1 MMAGST
7 VSGIGSN
14 IDTQAIVTSLVN
26 AEKVPKQTQINTAS
40 QKATTTLSSIGKI
53 QAALDAFRGALDTMS
68 TGNSFTGLTGS
79 SSDEKVATMT
89 ASNTAS
95 NGSFRL
101 IVSQLAQASKL
112 SSANY
117 ASGATTV
124 VNATD
129 KPTTLT
135 ISQSGKAFDLSVPA
149 GATLQQVRDSINT
162 QFGTSGLSANIQTD
176 SNGSRLILT
185 STNMGT
191 GSDLTLSGNSGLDA
205 GATVVDKPL
214 DALYSIDGVKS
225 VSKTNSIEGALSG
238 VNIKLVSLSA
248 PTTTGD
254 SGVDAVRNATLITV
268 STNNAALKSGV
279 KGFVDTYNALITAM
293 NAETKV
299 TTNLDGSTTAAAL
312 TGDSTMRSLQN
323 AIRNEFNTLSGTG
336 TFKSLAQFGVTTS
349 STTGLLTLDDKK
361 WDKAVAT
368 NAADISSMFSGTNGM
383 LARMKSATDDFAKS
397 TTGILA
403 TRSTSLSDTLKDLTK
418 QQSSLDER
426 MTLLTSSLSAKYNA
440 MDTLVAQLRQQSTS
454 VMTTLNALNNVK
466 TNT

>member
-1 MMAGST
+1 MAGST

-53 QAALDAFRGALDTMS
+53 QAALDAFRGALDSMS
-68 TGNSFTGLTGS
+68 TDSSFTGLTGS

-101 IVSQLAQASKL
+101 VVNQLAQPSKL
-112 SSANY
+112 SSATFTGGT
-117 ASGATTV
+117 STV
-124 VNATD
+124 VNTTD

-135 ISQSGKAFDLSVPA
+135 ISQSGKNYDVSIPS

-162 QFGTSGLSANIQTD
+162 QFSTSGLSANILTD

-185 STNMGT
+185 STTMGV
-191 GSDLTLSGNSGLDA
+191 GSDLTLSGTSGLDV
-205 GATVVDKPL
+205 GATVVDTPQ
-214 DALYSIDGVKS
+214 DAKYSIDGIAA
-225 VSKTNSIEGALSG
+225 VSKSNTITGALSG
-238 VNIKLVSLSA
+238 VDIKLVSVSA
-248 PTTTGD
+248 LKTAGD
-254 SGVDAVRNATLITV
+254 TSTNPERSATLITV
-268 STNNAALKSGV
+268 STNNTALKSGV

-299 TTNLDGSTTAAAL
+299 TTNADGSITAATL
-312 TGDSTMRSLQN
+312 TSDSTMRSLQS
-323 AIRNEFNTLSGTG
+323 AIRNEFNALSGTG
-336 TFKSLAQFGVTTS
+336 TFKSLAQFGVTTDS
-349 STTGLLTLDDKK
+349 STGLLSINDKK
-361 WDKAVAT
+361 WDAAVKT
-368 NAADISSMFSGTNGM
+368 NSADINSMFTGDKGI
-383 LARMKSATDDFAKS
+383 LARMKNATDDYAKAS
-397 TTGILA
+397 TGILA
-403 TRSTSLSDTLKDLTK
+403 TRSTTLSDTLKDLTK

-426 MTLLTSSLSAKYNA
+426 MTLLTNSLSAKYNA

-466 TNT
+466 SDS